1 MTQTALI
8 TGISGQDG
16 SYLAEQLLQKGYVV
30 HGLIR
35 RSSTFN
41 TARIDHL
48 IDKSGKSENNLSIHY
63 FDSLDS
69 LHLLNLIENIQPN
82 EIYNLAA
89 LSHVAQSYDQ
99 PEYSVETVALGF
111 LKILEVVRI
120 MKIET
125 RIYQA
130 STSELFGKATS
141 PQSEET
147 PFEPISPYA
156 SAKLMAHNLAK
167 IYREAYGMFI
177 STGILF
183 NHESPR
189 RGRTFV
195 TRKISSGVADILK
208 GKSKALELGNL
219 ESRRDWGFAPEY
231 TDAMWKILQL
241 KEPTDLVISTGTQY
255 SVKDFCKFAFD
266 SVNLD
271 WKVYVK
277 SNPKFLRPLD
287 VENLCGDSSRAKKLI
302 SWEPKVLAPEI
313 ASIMV
318 KEDLQRTDYRF

>member
-16 SYLAEQLLQKGYVV
+16 SYLAEQLLERGYLV

-48 IDKSGKSENNLSIHY
+48 IDKAKNGEINLSIHY

-69 LHLLNLIENIQPN
+69 LHLLSLIEKIQPN

-111 LKILEVVRI
+111 LKILEVIRI
-120 MKIET
+120 LKIET

-130 STSELFGKATS
+130 SSSELFGKAMA

-156 SAKLMAHNLAK
+156 SAKLMSHNLAR
-167 IYREAYGMFI
+167 IYRDAYGIFV

-208 GKSKALELGNL
+208 GKSKVLELGNL
-219 ESRRDWGFAPEY
+219 DSRRDWGYAPEY
-231 TDAMWKILQL
+231 TQAMWKIMQL
-241 KEPTDLVISTGTQY
+241 NEPTDLVIATGIQY

-271 WKVYVK
+271 WQQYVIT
-277 SNPKFLRPLD
+277 NAKFLRPLD
-287 VENLCGDSSRAKKLI
+287 VENLCGDSSLARKLI
-302 SWEPKVLAPEI
+302 SWEPKLLAPEI
-313 ASIMV
+313 ASMMV
-318 KEDLQRTDYRF
+318 MEDLQRTEYRF